1 MAVLTAVLTAVLMA
15 AATIVAS
22 PRGIL
27 CDAGDGARPLG
38 QEAQSSSQT
47 AQQFVPEARRRAAA
61 ATQHSAAA
69 LHSPKMSAPTTSRRP
84 IKGILKNKGSTA
96 SPVAGSAQQ
105 SGGPLQEVHRKKSQK
120 WDESNILAT
129 YRPEYRDYDFMKMN
143 EPNTPQLGLQNYGER
158 SAESEATALDS
169 LTKRLAA
176 TYTSDSNYPGREP
189 ELDGAHSSKIYL
201 DRQEKHRQ
209 FEMKR
214 KLHYSEGKNIKLARQ
229 LISRDLLH
237 DYEDEDDKNEESH
250 DKTTTQ
256 EEAEQGAT
264 SDEGL
269 QTQTCCY
276 HSDDDEDDK

>member
-1 MAVLTAVLTAVLMA
+1 
-15 AATIVAS
+15 
-22 PRGIL
+22 
-27 CDAGDGARPLG
+27 
-38 QEAQSSSQT
+38 
-47 AQQFVPEARRRAAA
+47 
-61 ATQHSAAA
+61 
-69 LHSPKMSAPTTSRRP
+69 MSASTSSRRP

-96 SPVAGSAQQ
+96 SSVAGSAQQ

-143 EPNTPQLGLQNYGER
+143 EPSTPQFGPQNLGER

-176 TYTSDSNYPGREP
+176 THTSDSSYSVRDP

-201 DRQEKHRQ
+201 DRQEKRRQ

-237 DYEDEDDKNEESH
+237 DYEDDNNEESSHVISH

-276 HSDDDEDDK
+276 LGDDEDDK